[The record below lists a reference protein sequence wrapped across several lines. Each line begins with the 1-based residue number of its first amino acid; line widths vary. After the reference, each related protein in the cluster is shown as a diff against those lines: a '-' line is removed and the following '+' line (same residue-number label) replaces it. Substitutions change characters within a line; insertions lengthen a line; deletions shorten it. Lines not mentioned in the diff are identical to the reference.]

1 MADDS
6 DVELVGQ
13 QPQPGRKNFK
23 KRIIVNK
30 KGAVGSAV
38 WGFFGFFDDGV
49 KQLEPVCR
57 TYIVN

>member
-13 QPQPGRKNFK
+13 QPQPGQK
-23 KRIIVNK
+23 KRIIVNN